1 MSVRALSGMG
11 LRDTGAI
18 CGLGARHSRVML
30 KTEKRAAASLALV
43 YALRMLGLF
52 MILPVFSL
60 HAHEYAGATP
70 VLIGLAIG
78 VYGLTQGLFQLP
90 FGFLSDRF
98 GRKTVIVGG
107 LLIFCVGSGLA
118 AEAES
123 IAQVIAGRALQGLG
137 AIAAVV
143 MALAADLTREE
154 VRLRIMAVIGMSIGA
169 SFMLSMVIGPI
180 VAAGYGLRLLF
191 WMTAVL
197 AVLGILVIVFIT
209 PNPARQTFHR
219 DAQVSLRD
227 IGGVAGDIE
236 LLKLGFGVFVLHLVL
251 AATFVV
257 FPLVLQQ
264 NLQVDEA
271 LHWRTYLP
279 VFLLSIFL
287 LVPLVIVAE
296 KYRKSRLV
304 FASAVVMLALAE
316 LGLAWSQTYVA
327 VFSMLVLFFGAF
339 NFLEAIM
346 PATVTRIAP
355 ADMKGTAMGLFSS
368 AQFIGAF
375 AGGLLGGILL
385 GTGDHATTFLW
396 LGGILGVWFLVALTM
411 KTPRYL
417 ASKIVSLRDL
427 DAPGLER
434 FVEQASKIDGVHEVL
449 VYESDKVAYLKVE
462 KGFDDSELRALVSH

>member
-1 MSVRALSGMG
+1 
-11 LRDTGAI
+11 
-18 CGLGARHSRVML
+18 ML
-30 KTEKRAAASLALV
+30 KTEKRATASLALV

-98 GRKTVIVGG
+98 GRKTVIGGG

-123 IAQVIAGRALQGLG
+123 ISQVIAGRALQGLG
-137 AIAAVV
+137 AIAAAV

-180 VAAGYGLRLLF
+180 VAAGYGLRMLF

-209 PNPARQTFHR
+209 PNPSRQTFHR

-316 LGLAWSQTYVA
+316 LGLALSHTYVA
-327 VFSMLVLFFGAF
+327 VFAMLVLFFGAF

-385 GTGDHATTFLW
+385 GAGDHTTTFLW
-396 LGGILGVWFLVALTM
+396 LGGILVVWFLVALTM

-434 FVEQASKIDGVHEVL
+434 FVEQASKIDGVHEVS

-462 KGFDDSELRALVSH
+462 QGFDDSELRALVSH

>member
-1 MSVRALSGMG
+1 
-11 LRDTGAI
+11 
-18 CGLGARHSRVML
+18 ML
-30 KTEKRAAASLALV
+30 ETEKRATVSLALV

-60 HAHEYAGATP
+60 HAHDYAGATP
-70 VLIGLAIG
+70 LLIGLAIG
-78 VYGLTQGLFQLP
+78 IYGLTQGLFQLP

-123 IAQVIAGRALQGLG
+123 IEQVIAGRALQGLG
-137 AIAAVV
+137 AIAAAV

-154 VRLRIMAVIGMSIGA
+154 VRLRIMAAIGMSIGA
-169 SFMLSMVIGPI
+169 SFMLSMILGPI
-180 VAAGYGLRLLF
+180 IAAGYGLRMLF
-191 WMTAVL
+191 WITAGL
-197 AVLGILVIVFIT
+197 AILGILVIVFVT
-209 PNPARQTFHR
+209 PNPARQGFHR

-227 IGGVAGDIE
+227 IGRVAADIE

-279 VFLLSIFL
+279 VFLLSILL
-287 LVPLVIVAE
+287 LVPMIIVAE
-296 KYRKSRLV
+296 KFRKSQQV
-304 FASAVVMLALAE
+304 FAVAVVMLALAE
-316 LGLAWSQTYVA
+316 LGLAWSDSYIA

-339 NFLEAIM
+339 NFLEAVM
-346 PATVTRIAP
+346 PTTVSRIAP

-375 AGGLLGGILL
+375 AGGVLGGILL
-385 GTGDHATTFLW
+385 GAGDYAATFLS
-396 LGGILGVWFLVALTM
+396 LGGILGFWFLIALTM
-411 KTPRYL
+411 KAPRNL

-427 DAPGLER
+427 DAQGLER
-434 FVEQASKIDGVHEVL
+434 FVEQASNIEGVHEVS
-449 VYESDKVAYLKVE
+449 VYESDRVAYLKVE
-462 KGFDDSELRALVSH
+462 KGFDDSELQALVSH

>member
-1 MSVRALSGMG
+1 
-11 LRDTGAI
+11 
-18 CGLGARHSRVML
+18 ML
-30 KTEKRAAASLALV
+30 KTEKRATVSLALV

-60 HAHEYAGATP
+60 HAHDYAGATP
-70 VLIGLAIG
+70 LLIGLAIG
-78 VYGLTQGLFQLP
+78 IYGLTQGLFQLP

-123 IAQVIAGRALQGLG
+123 IEQVIAGRALQGLG
-137 AIAAVV
+137 AIAAAV

-154 VRLRIMAVIGMSIGA
+154 VRLRIMAAIGMSIGA
-169 SFMLSMVIGPI
+169 SFMLSMILGPI
-180 VAAGYGLRLLF
+180 IAAGYGLRMLF
-191 WMTAVL
+191 WITAGL
-197 AVLGILVIVFIT
+197 AILGILVIVFVT
-209 PNPARQTFHR
+209 PNPTRQGFHR

-227 IGGVAGDIE
+227 IGRVAADIE

-279 VFLLSIFL
+279 VFLLSILL
-287 LVPLVIVAE
+287 LVPMIIVAE
-296 KYRKSRLV
+296 KFRKSQQV
-304 FASAVVMLALAE
+304 FAVAVVMLALAE
-316 LGLAWSQTYVA
+316 LGLAWSDSYIA

-339 NFLEAIM
+339 NFLEAVM
-346 PATVTRIAP
+346 PTTVSRIAP

-375 AGGLLGGILL
+375 AGGVLGGILL
-385 GTGDHATTFLW
+385 GAGDYAATFLS
-396 LGGILGVWFLVALTM
+396 LGGILGVWFLIALTM
-411 KTPRYL
+411 KAPRNL

-427 DAPGLER
+427 DAQGLER
-434 FVEQASKIDGVHEVL
+434 FVEQASNIEGVHEVS
-449 VYESDKVAYLKVE
+449 VYETDRVAYLKVE
-462 KGFDDSELRALVSH
+462 KDFDDSELQALVSH